1 MSLRESNCLQLQEIA
16 ITTDKI
22 CLRIILSGIEC
33 IENYLEHKIRTTVH
47 CVLDLLRLKYFG
59 IVLAIR

>member
-22 CLRIILSGIEC
+22 CLGIILSGIEC
-33 IENYLEHKIRTTVH
+33 IEHKIRTTVH